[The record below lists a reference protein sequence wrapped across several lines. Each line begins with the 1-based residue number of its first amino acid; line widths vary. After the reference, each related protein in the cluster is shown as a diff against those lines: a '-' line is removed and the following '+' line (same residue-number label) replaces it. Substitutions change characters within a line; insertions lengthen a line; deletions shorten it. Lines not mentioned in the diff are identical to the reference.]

1 MQGSC
6 KGPQTPRDQC
16 GCMESRLK
24 CCRSLPVHLRSR
36 LDIME
41 GFLEKV
47 SLKGIGLQTERVG
60 ESWVGER
67 QVQAERRL
75 RWLLGA
81 HMPGTDAPCWP
92 GRERS
97 SRKPGSKE

>member
-1 MQGSC
+1 MPGSC
-6 KGPQTPRDQC
+6 KGPQSPRDQC
-16 GCMESRLK
+16 GRMVPRLK
-24 CCRSLPVHLRSR
+24 CCRSLPVHLGSR

-41 GFLEKV
+41 GFLEEV
-47 SLKGIGLQTERVG
+47 SLKCIGLQTQAVG

-67 QVQAERRL
+67 QVRVERRL

-81 HMPGTDAPCWP
+81 RMPGTDAPCWP

-97 SRKPGSKE
+97 SRKPNSKE

>member
-6 KGPQTPRDQC
+6 KGPQIPRDQD
-16 GCMESRLK
+16 GCMAPRLK
-24 CCRSLPVHLRSR
+24 CCRSFPVHLGSR

-41 GFLEKV
+41 GSLEEG
-47 SLKGIGLQTERVG
+47 SLKCIGLQTQAVG

-67 QVQAERRL
+67 QVRVERRL

-97 SRKPGSKE
+97 SRKPSSKE